1 MVMERKKEKE
11 YEEQVMD
18 LKTFLIPSYPLK
30 SIEIQKY
37 YQNERRFDGVYSR
50 DNLAKKL
57 KDGAYVI
64 NLDEYAD
71 VGIYWIV
78 LYALNND
85 IIYFDSFE
93 VDHIPKRLKNILEIK
108 T

>member
-1 MVMERKKEKE
+1 MERKKEKE